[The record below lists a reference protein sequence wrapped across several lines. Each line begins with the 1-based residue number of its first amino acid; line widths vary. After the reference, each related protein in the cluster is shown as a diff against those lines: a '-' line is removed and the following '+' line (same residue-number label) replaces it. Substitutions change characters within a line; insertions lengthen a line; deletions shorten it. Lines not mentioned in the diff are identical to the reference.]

1 MRRLGLRT
9 SILVLGA
16 SMVLCAANRGAAQ
29 EPTPPGQEPSPP
41 AAEPTPPGGE
51 PTPPGGEPTPPGGE
65 PTPPGE
71 QKTEAPAAGAQLG
84 SISWKDIVTVPRRP
98 ILKYH
103 RVELIP
109 TYNVTINSPVIRHH
123 GFGGIINFFL
133 SETLNIGIE
142 GTYYIP
148 QQLEHYFLIGLD
160 DRVLPSVNQYVWS
173 ATFNFGYVPI
183 YGKFALFNKWIF
195 QWEAYVQAGIG
206 VLETQWVPRD
216 PANQAATNFDVL
228 WHVDLGT
235 RLFLTK
241 WLALHVYLKDYM
253 FVDKF
258 EPTIPRTGTAV
269 PPDNTFVSKFVQNI
283 VFGVGIGMFLPTGF
297 EYKYTR

>member
-1 MRRLGLRT
+1 MRRSGLRT
-9 SILVLGA
+9 SAL
-16 SMVLCAANRGAAQ
+16 VLCASLVLSANAGRAVSQ
-29 EPTPPGQEPSPP
+29 
-41 AAEPTPPGGE
+41 EPTPPGGE
-51 PTPPGGEPTPPGGE
+51 PAPPGGEPAPPGGEPAPPGGEPAPPGGEATPPGGEAE
-65 PTPPGE
+65 
-71 QKTEAPAAGAQLG
+71 KPAEKGQLG

-109 TYNVTINSPVIRHH
+109 TYDVTINNTLYRHH

-133 SETLNIGIE
+133 SETLNLGIE

-148 QQLEHYFLIGLD
+148 QQLEHYFLRGLD

-173 ATFNFGYVPI
+173 ASVNFGYVPI

-195 QWEAYVQAGIG
+195 QWEAYIQAGIG
-206 VLETQWVPRD
+206 VTETEWITRD
-216 PANQAATNFDVL
+216 PANKSAKNYDVL

-241 WLALHVYLKDYM
+241 WLALHAYIKDYM

-258 EPTIPRTGTAV
+258 EPASRTSPSVV
-269 PPDNTFVSKFVQNI
+269 PPGVSEFVQNI

>member
-1 MRRLGLRT
+1 MTRFGCRASIIGLCV
-9 SILVLGA
+9 SVA
-16 SMVLCAANRGAAQ
+16 LCGVAGPAAAQ
-29 EPTPPGQEPSPP
+29 GGGEPTPP
-41 AAEPTPPGGE
+41 AAEPTPPAGEPTPPAGE
-51 PTPPGGEPTPPGGE
+51 PTPPGAEPTAPGAA
-65 PTPPGE
+65 
-71 QKTEAPAAGAQLG
+71 APAAPSGGEAGKLG
-84 SISWKDIVTVPRRP
+84 SISWQDIVVVPRRP

-109 TYNVTINSPVIRHH
+109 TYNVTINNSLVRHH

-142 GTYYIP
+142 GTYYAK
-148 QQLEHYFLIGLD
+148 QDLQHYFLRGLD
-160 DRVLPSVNQYVWS
+160 DRVLPSANRYTWS

-206 VLETQWVPRD
+206 AIQTDWIPRD
-216 PANQAATNFDVL
+216 PANSSKTNYDIL

-253 FVDKF
+253 FVDDF
-258 EPTIPRTGTAV
+258 EPATRMG
-269 PPDNTFVSKFVQNI
+269 DKGDSRFVQNL